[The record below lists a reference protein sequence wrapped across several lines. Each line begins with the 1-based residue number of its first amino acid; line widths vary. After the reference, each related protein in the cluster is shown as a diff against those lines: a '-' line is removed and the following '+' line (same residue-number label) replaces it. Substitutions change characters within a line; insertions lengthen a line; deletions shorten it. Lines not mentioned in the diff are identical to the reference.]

1 MSWFMHH
8 AVLFAL
14 LCAAAAV
21 LYGLGLTVWLLRQ
34 PAGTE
39 RMQQIAQAVQE
50 GAAAYLRRQYQTIA
64 VVAILPFLI
73 LGFYHSLGWG
83 TAIGF
88 LIGAV
93 LSAAAGFI
101 GMNVAVRSNVRTA
114 EAARSGLPPALNV
127 AFRAGSVTG
136 LLVVGLGLF
145 GVAVYYWILTAGIGD
160 SPHKAI
166 EHLVGLA
173 FGGSLISVFARLGG
187 GIYTKAADV
196 GADLVGKIEA
206 GIPEDDPRNPA
217 VIADNVGDNVG
228 DCAGMAADLFETY
241 AVTAVAVMLLGVTGA
256 AATTGKNLWLYPLC
270 IGGVSIIASIVG
282 VQFARVR
289 PGGNIMNALYRA
301 VIVATVI
308 SALIFIPVTKAFSG
322 SAPVTPGAVGFSP
335 AHYSFGVLYGSA
347 LIGLAVTALLVGITE
362 FYTGTRWNPVQ
373 SISRASQTGHATNII
388 EGLAVG
394 MQATAAP
401 VIVIAIGIL
410 VANHLAGLF
419 GIGVAVM
426 AQLSMTGLIVAL
438 DAYGPVTDNAGGI
451 AEMADLPSEVRAI
464 TDPLDAVGNTTKAV
478 TKGYAI
484 GSAALAAL
492 VLFGSYADGV
502 HTQAKV
508 GSALSHLT
516 FDLSDAWVIAGLFIG
531 GLMPFL
537 FASLAMQAVGRVG
550 GQVVE
555 EVRRQ
560 FREDPGIME
569 GTSRPQ
575 YGRAIDIV
583 TGSAIQSMI
592 LPAIVPIAF
601 PIVVGLINA
610 KMLGGLLIG
619 TIVTGLF
626 LAIAM
631 TSGGGAWD
639 NAKKLIEDGLYG
651 GKGSEAHAAAV
662 TGDTVGDPYKDTAGP
677 AINPMIK
684 ITNIVAILIIP
695 IIISIHG

>member
-1 MSWFMHH
+1 MGWFQDH

-14 LCAAAAV
+14 LCAGAAV
-21 LYGLGLTVWLLRQ
+21 VYGLGLTRWLLTR
-34 PAGTE
+34 PAGNP
-39 RMQQIAQAVQE
+39 RMQEIARAVQE
-50 GAAAYLRRQYQTIA
+50 GAAAYLRRQYSTIA
-64 VVAILPFLI
+64 VVAIVPFLL
-73 LGFYHSLGWG
+73 LGFYNKLGWG
-83 TAIGF
+83 TAVGF
-88 LIGAV
+88 LIGAA

-114 EAARSGLPPALNV
+114 EAAKNGLRPALNV

-136 LLVVGLGLF
+136 LLVVGLGLL
-145 GVAVYYWILTAGIGD
+145 GVAGYYWVLTGWLDNSPD
-160 SPHKAI
+160 SAI
-166 EHLVGLA
+166 DDLIGLA

-241 AVTAVAVMLLGVTGA
+241 AVTAIAAMLLGSLLFPGQLRYV
-256 AATTGKNLWLYPLC
+256 LYPLVLGA
-270 IGGVSIIASIVG
+270 ISIVASIIGTFFVSLG
-282 VQFARVR
+282 R
-289 PGGNIMNALYRA
+289 GKWIMGALYRRLGVSA
-301 VIVATVI
+301 VLALAGFFGVTAGLGLNLNFFWAALVGVVVTVAIVA
-308 SALIFIPVTKAFSG
+308 
-322 SAPVTPGAVGFSP
+322 
-335 AHYSFGVLYGSA
+335 
-347 LIGLAVTALLVGITE
+347 ITE
-362 FYTGTRWNPVQ
+362 FFTSSSFAPVRLIAR
-373 SISRASQTGHATNII
+373 SSVTGHATNII
-388 EGLAVG
+388 AGQAIG
-394 MQATAAP
+394 MLSTALP
-401 VIVIAIGIL
+401 VIVIGWGIL
-410 VANHLAGLF
+410 VSYYLAQSVTGSAAGLY
-419 GIGVAVM
+419 GIA
-426 AQLSMTGLIVAL
+426 
-438 DAYGPVTDNAGGI
+438 I
-451 AEMADLPSEVRAI
+451 AEMAHLPESVRNV

-484 GSAALAAL
+484 GSAGLAAL
-492 VLFGSYADGV
+492 VLFSSY
-502 HTQAKV
+502 TEEV
-508 GSALSHLT
+508 GRGKLHLSFQLT
-516 FDLSDAWVIAGLFIG
+516 DPLVIAGLFIG

-550 GQVVE
+550 GEVVQ

-560 FREDPGIME
+560 FRENPGIME
-569 GTSRPQ
+569 GTTRPE

-583 TGSAIQSMI
+583 TRAAQREMM

-601 PIVVGLINA
+601 PIVVGIINA
-610 KMLGGLLIG
+610 RMLGGLLIG

-639 NAKKLIEDGLYG
+639 NAKKLIEDGAYG

-684 ITNIVAILIIP
+684 IANIVAILIIP
-695 IIISIHG
+695 FLV

>member
-1 MSWFMHH
+1 MREI
-8 AVLFAL
+8 AL
-14 LCAAAAV
+14 
-21 LYGLGLTVWLLRQ
+21 
-34 PAGTE
+34 
-39 RMQQIAQAVQE
+39 AVQE
-50 GAAAYLRRQYQTIA
+50 GASAYLRRQYMTIA
-64 VVAILPFLI
+64 VVAIPPLLLI
-73 LGFYHSLGWG
+73 GFYDKLGWG

-88 LIGAV
+88 LIGAL

-114 EAARSGLPPALNV
+114 EAAKQGLKPALDV

-136 LLVVGLGLF
+136 LLVVGLGLL
-145 GVAVYYWILTAGIGD
+145 GVAGYYGFLTEILD
-160 SPHKAI
+160 NSPRSAI
-166 EHLVGLA
+166 DDLVGLA

-241 AVTAVAVMLLGVTGA
+241 AVTAIAVMLIAVTRTPAGE
-256 AATTGKNLWLYPLC
+256 LYEYPLA
-270 IGGVSIIASIVG
+270 IGGVSILASVIG
-282 VQFARVR
+282 TLFARVGR
-289 PGGNIMNALYRA
+289 GGSIMNALYKAVAVA
-301 VIVATVI
+301 VIL
-308 SALIFIPVTKAFSG
+308 SAIGFIPVTMAFDDGAFS
-322 SAPVTPGAVGFSP
+322 
-335 AHYSFGVLYGSA
+335 FGDLYLSA
-347 LIGLAVTALLVGITE
+347 LVGLGVTFLLVAITE
-362 FYTGTRWNPVQ
+362 YYTGTRWRPVR
-373 SISRASQTGHATNII
+373 SISGASRTGHATNII

-394 MQATAAP
+394 MQSTALPAV
-401 VIVIAIGIL
+401 VIVVGIL
-410 VANHLAGLF
+410 AANEFAGLF

-451 AEMADLPSEVRAI
+451 AEMADLDESVRAI

-492 VLFGSYADGV
+492 VLFDSYTTGLEDAE
-502 HTQAKV
+502 
-508 GSALSHLT
+508 LSVNFEL
-516 FDLSDAWVIAGLFIG
+516 DNAWVVAGLFIG

-537 FASLAMQAVGRVG
+537 FSSLAMQAVGRVG
-550 GQVVE
+550 GMVVE

-560 FREDPGIME
+560 FREIPGIME
-569 GTSRPQ
+569 GTGRPE

-583 TGSAIQSMI
+583 TGQALKAMM
-592 LPAIVPIAF
+592 LPALIPIVF
-601 PIVVGLINA
+601 PIVVGIISA
-610 KMLGGLLIG
+610 EMLGGLLMG
-619 TIVTGLF
+619 TIITGLF

-684 ITNIVAILIIP
+684 IANIVAILLIP
-695 IIISIHG
+695 LIVSIHG

>member
-1 MSWFMHH
+1 M
-8 AVLFAL
+8 LFAL
-14 LCAAAAV
+14 ICAAVAIA
-21 LYGLGLTVWLLRQ
+21 YGIGLTYWVLSR
-34 PAGTE
+34 PDGND
-39 RMQQIAQAVQE
+39 RMREIAKAVQE
-50 GAAAYLRRQYQTIA
+50 GAAAYLRRQYITIGI
-64 VVAILPFLI
+64 VSIVPFL
-73 LGFYHSLGWG
+73 LFGFYNKLGWG

-88 LIGAV
+88 LVGAV

-101 GMNVAVRSNVRTA
+101 GMNVAVRANVRTA
-114 EAARSGLPPALNV
+114 EAAREGLKPALDV

-136 LLVVGLGLF
+136 MMVVGLGLL
-145 GVAVYYWILTAGIGD
+145 GVAGYYWALTGWLGHSQD
-160 SPHKAI
+160 SAI
-166 EHLVGLA
+166 DDLIGLA

-241 AVTAVAVMLLGVTGA
+241 AVTAVAVMLLGTQFPSSRLA
-256 AATTGKNLWLYPLC
+256 LYPLALGGMSILASV
-270 IGGVSIIASIVG
+270 IGTF
-282 VQFARVR
+282 FARV
-289 PGGNIMNALYRA
+289 GKSGNIMNALYKA
-301 VIVATVI
+301 VLVATVL
-308 SALIFIPVTKAFSG
+308 SAIGFIPVTMAYDGGKFSFTDLYASSLVG
-322 SAPVTPGAVGFSP
+322 LVVTF
-335 AHYSFGVLYGSA
+335 
-347 LIGLAVTALLVGITE
+347 LLVAITE
-362 FYTGTRWNPVQ
+362 YYTGTRWGPVK
-373 SISRASQTGHATNII
+373 SISSASQTGHATNII
-388 EGLAVG
+388 SGLAVG
-394 MQATAAP
+394 MQATALP
-401 VIVIAIGIL
+401 VVVLAAGIL
-410 VANHLAGLF
+410 VAHHFAGLY

-451 AEMADLPSEVRAI
+451 AEMADLPDSVRAI

-492 VLFGSYADGV
+492 VLFDSYTTGLADQGLPSV
-502 HTQAKV
+502 FN
-508 GSALSHLT
+508 LN
-516 FDLSDAWVIAGLFIG
+516 DAWVIAGLFIG

-550 GQVVE
+550 GEVVT

-560 FREDPGIME
+560 FRENPGIME
-569 GTSRPQ
+569 GTTRPE

-583 TGSAIQSMI
+583 TGSAIKAML
-592 LPAIVPIAF
+592 LPALIPIVF
-601 PIVVGLINA
+601 PIVVGIINA
-610 KMLGGLLIG
+610 RMLGGLLIG

-626 LAIAM
+626 LAISM

-639 NAKKLIEDGLYG
+639 NAKKLIEDGAFG
-651 GKGSEAHAAAV
+651 GKGSEAHAASV

-695 IIISIHG
+695 LIVSIHG

>member
-1 MSWFMHH
+1 MDFFLNH

-21 LYGLGLTVWLLRQ
+21 IYGLYLTVWLLKQ

-39 RMQQIAQAVQE
+39 RMQEISRAVQE
-50 GAAAYLRRQYQTIA
+50 GAAAYLRKQYTTIA
-64 VVAILPFLI
+64 LVSIAPFLLI
-73 LGFYHSLGWG
+73 GFYNQLGWG

-88 LIGAV
+88 LIGAT

-114 EAARSGLPPALNV
+114 EAARSGLPQALNV
-127 AFRAGSVTG
+127 AFKAGSVTG

-145 GVAVYYWILTAGIGD
+145 GVAGYFGVLTIWLDHSD
-160 SPHKAI
+160 SSAI
-166 EHLVGLA
+166 HDLIGLA

-187 GIYTKAADV
+187 GIFTKAADV

-241 AVTAVAVMLLGVTGA
+241 AVTAVAVMLLGVTVA
-256 AATTGKNLWLYPLC
+256 KNGNSLWLYPLS
-270 IGGVSIIASIVG
+270 IGGVSIIASIIG

-289 PGGNIMNALYRA
+289 EGGNVMNALYRS
-301 VIVATVI
+301 VLVATVL
-308 SALIFIPVTKAFSG
+308 SAIAFWPVTKAFDSTG
-322 SAPVTPGAVGFSP
+322 DF
-335 AHYSFGVLYGSA
+335 SFGNLYCSA
-347 LIGLAVTALLVGITE
+347 LVGLAVTFLLVGITE
-362 FYTGTRWNPVQ
+362 YYTGTRWNPVKQ
-373 SISRASQTGHATNII
+373 IAKASQTGHATNII

-401 VIVIAIGIL
+401 VIVLASGIL
-410 VANHLAGLF
+410 IANHFAGLF

-451 AEMADLPSEVRAI
+451 AEMADLPPEVRAI

-492 VLFGSYADGV
+492 VLFGSYADEL
-502 HTQAKV
+502 HTQGQGHGGGLAT
-508 GSALSHLT
+508 LT
-516 FDLSDAWVIAGLFIG
+516 FDLSNAWVIAGLFIG

-537 FASLAMQAVGRVG
+537 FASLAMTAVGRVG

-560 FREDPGIME
+560 FRENPGIME
-569 GTSRPQ
+569 GTQRPE
-575 YGRAIDIV
+575 YGSTISIV
-583 TGSAIQSMI
+583 TGSAIKSMI
-592 LPAIVPIAF
+592 LPAMVPIGF
-601 PIVVGLINA
+601 PIVVGIISA

-639 NAKKLIEDGLYG
+639 NAKKLIEDGAYG
-651 GKGSEAHAAAV
+651 GKGSDAHAASV

-695 IIISIHG
+695 LIVSIHG

>member
-14 LCAAAAV
+14 LCAGAAV
-21 LYGLGLTVWLLRQ
+21 VYGLYLTAWLLRQ
-34 PAGTE
+34 PAGNE
-39 RMQQIAQAVQE
+39 RMQEIARAVQE
-50 GAAAYLRRQYQTIA
+50 GAAAYLRRQYTTIA
-64 VVAILPFLI
+64 VVAIVPFLL

-114 EAARSGLPPALNV
+114 EAARHGLPPALNV

-136 LLVVGLGLF
+136 LMVVGLGLF
-145 GVAVYYWILTAGIGD
+145 GVAGYYGILTAWIGD
-160 SPHKAI
+160 TPHQAI
-166 EHLVGLA
+166 NHLVGLA

-241 AVTAVAVMLLGVTGA
+241 AVTAVAVMLLGVTGRPFL
-256 AATTGKNLWLYPLC
+256 TGNELWLYPLC
-270 IGGVSIIASIVG
+270 IGGVSIIASIIG

-289 PGGNIMNALYRA
+289 EGGNIMNALYRA
-301 VIVATVI
+301 VLVATLI
-308 SALIFIPVTKAFSG
+308 SALIFIPVTMGFDSSG
-322 SAPVTPGAVGFSP
+322 DF
-335 AHYSFGVLYGSA
+335 SFGNLYGSA
-347 LIGLAVTALLVGITE
+347 LVGLAITALLVGITE
-362 FYTGTRWNPVQ
+362 YYTGTRWNPVKA
-373 SISRASQTGHATNII
+373 IARASQTGHATNII
-388 EGLAVG
+388 EGLAIG
-394 MQATAAP
+394 MQATALP
-401 VIVIAIGIL
+401 VVVIAIGIL
-410 VANHLAGLF
+410 LANHLAGLF

-451 AEMADLPSEVRAI
+451 AEMADLPPEVRAI

-492 VLFGSYADGV
+492 VLFGSYSDGLAQQGLP
-502 HTQAKV
+502 T
-508 GSALSHLT
+508 LFRLN
-516 FDLSDAWVIAGLFIG
+516 DAWVIAGLLIG

-550 GQVVE
+550 GEVVE

-560 FREDPGIME
+560 FREHPGIME
-569 GTSRPQ
+569 GTERPQ
-575 YGRAIDIV
+575 YGPAIDIV
-583 TGSAIQSMI
+583 TGSAIRSMI
-592 LPAIVPIAF
+592 LPAMVPILI
-601 PIVVGLINA
+601 PIVVGLINV

-631 TSGGGAWD
+631 TAGGGAWD
-639 NAKKLIEDGLYG
+639 NAKKLIEDGEYG

-684 ITNIVAILIIP
+684 IANIVAILLIP
-695 IIISIHG
+695 VLISIHG

>member
-1 MSWFMHH
+1 MTDFFHDH
-8 AVLFAL
+8 PVLFAL
-14 LCAAAAV
+14 VCAGVAV
-21 LYGLGLTVWLLRQ
+21 AYGIGLTVWVLRR
-34 PAGTE
+34 PAGSE
-39 RMQQIAQAVQE
+39 RMREISRAIQE
-50 GAAAYLRRQYQTIA
+50 GAAAYLRRQYTT
-64 VVAILPFLI
+64 VAIVAIAPFLL
-73 LGFYHSLGWG
+73 LGFYNKLGWW

-114 EAARSGLPPALNV
+114 EAAKHGLKPALNV

-145 GVAVYYWILTAGIGD
+145 GVAGYYGVLTGLLD
-160 SPHKAI
+160 HTPRSAI
-166 EHLVGLA
+166 DDLVGLA

-241 AVTAVAVMLLGVTGA
+241 AVTAVAVMLIAVIRFPDTDLY
-256 AATTGKNLWLYPLC
+256 LYPLALGGISILASV
-270 IGGVSIIASIVG
+270 IGTF
-282 VQFARVR
+282 FARVGR
-289 PGGNIMNALYRA
+289 RGNIMNALYGAVLVA
-301 VIVATVI
+301 VIL
-308 SALIFIPVTKAFSG
+308 SALGFIPVTMAFDG
-322 SAPVTPGAVGFSP
+322 GPFT
-335 AHYSFGVLYGSA
+335 FGDLYCSA
-347 LIGLAVTALLVGITE
+347 LVGLTVTFLLVGITE
-362 FYTGTRWNPVQ
+362 YYTGTRWGPVK
-373 SISRASQTGHATNII
+373 SISRSSQTGHATNII

-394 MQATAAP
+394 MQATALP
-401 VIVIAIGIL
+401 VIVIAAGIL
-410 VANHLAGLF
+410 IANHFAGLF

-451 AEMADLPSEVRAI
+451 AEMADLDESVRAI

-492 VLFGSYADGV
+492 VLFDSYTSG
-502 HTQAKV
+502 
-508 GSALSHLT
+508 LSEEGLRSS

-550 GQVVE
+550 GEVVQ

-560 FREDPGIME
+560 FREIPGIME
-569 GTSRPQ
+569 GTARPE

-583 TGSAIQSMI
+583 TGSAIKSML
-592 LPAIVPIAF
+592 LPALIPIVF
-601 PIVVGLINA
+601 PIVVGIISVR
-610 KMLGGLLIG
+610 MLGGLLIG

-639 NAKKLIEDGLYG
+639 NAKKLIEDGAYG
-651 GKGSEAHAAAV
+651 GKGSDAHAAAV

-695 IIISIHG
+695 LIVSIHG

>member
-1 MSWFMHH
+1 MSGFFHH
-8 AVLFAL
+8 HTVLFAL
-14 LCAAAAV
+14 VCAGVAIGFGV
-21 LYGLGLTVWLLRQ
+21 GLTVWVLGR
-34 PAGTE
+34 PAGNE
-39 RMQQIAQAVQE
+39 RMREISQAVQE
-50 GAAAYLRRQYQTIA
+50 GAAAYLRRQYMTIGLVSIA
-64 VVAILPFLI
+64 PFLL
-73 LGFYHSLGWG
+73 LGFYHKLGWG
-83 TAIGF
+83 TAVGF
-88 LIGAV
+88 LIGAG

-101 GMNVAVRSNVRTA
+101 GMNVAVRANVRTA
-114 EAARSGLPPALNV
+114 EAARHGLRPALNV

-145 GVAVYYWILTAGIGD
+145 GVAGYYGVLTSWFNKSQDA
-160 SPHKAI
+160 AI
-166 EHLVGLA
+166 RDLIGLA

-241 AVTAVAVMLLGVTGA
+241 AVTAVAVMLLGLSFPFHGR
-256 AATTGKNLWLYPLC
+256 LPLYPLAL
-270 IGGVSIIASIVG
+270 GGVSILASIVG
-282 VQFARVR
+282 VFFARVGR
-289 PGGNIMNALYRA
+289 GGSIMNALYKA
-301 VIVATVI
+301 VFVATFL
-308 SALIFIPVTKAFSG
+308 SAVGFIPVTIAFNDN
-322 SAPVTPGAVGFSP
+322 SA
-335 AHYSFGVLYGSA
+335 YSFSDLYISA
-347 LIGLAVTALLVGITE
+347 IVGLVVTFLLVGITE
-362 FYTGTRWNPVQ
+362 FYTGTRWRPVK

-394 MQATAAP
+394 MQATALP
-401 VIVIAIGIL
+401 VIVIAAGIL
-410 VANHLAGLF
+410 IAHHFAGLY

-451 AEMADLPSEVRAI
+451 AEMADLPESVRAI

-492 VLFGSYADGV
+492 VLFDSYTTG
-502 HTQAKV
+502 
-508 GSALSHLT
+508 LSDQGLST
-516 FDLSDAWVIAGLFIG
+516 VFSLSDAWVIAGLFIG

-537 FASLAMQAVGRVG
+537 FASLAMEAVGRVG
-550 GQVVE
+550 GQVVT

-560 FREDPGIME
+560 FREIPGIME
-569 GTSRPQ
+569 GTARPE

-583 TGSAIQSMI
+583 TGSAIKSML
-592 LPAIVPIAF
+592 LPALIPIAF
-601 PIVVGLINA
+601 PIIVGLINA
-610 KMLGGLLIG
+610 RMLGGLLIG

-639 NAKKLIEDGLYG
+639 NAKKLIEDGAYG

-695 IIISIHG
+695 LLVSVHG

>member
-1 MSWFMHH
+1 VIVGSFFNDH

-14 LCAAAAV
+14 ICAAAAIA
-21 LYGLGLTVWLLRQ
+21 YGVGLTVWLLGR
-34 PAGTE
+34 PDGND
-39 RMQQIAQAVQE
+39 RMREIARAIQE
-50 GAAAYLRRQYQTIA
+50 GAAAYLRRQYMTIA
-64 VVAILPFLI
+64 AVSIVPFLL
-73 LGFYHSLGWG
+73 LGFYNKLGWG

-88 LIGAV
+88 LVGAV

-114 EAARSGLPPALNV
+114 EAARAGLRPALNV
-127 AFRAGSVTG
+127 AFRAGTVTG
-136 LLVVGLGLF
+136 MLVVGLGLL
-145 GVAVYYWILTAGIGD
+145 GVAGYYWALTDWIGNSQD
-160 SPHKAI
+160 SAI
-166 EHLVGLA
+166 DDLIGLA

-241 AVTAVAVMLLGVTGA
+241 AVTAVAVMLLGTQFPSSGLALFPLALGA
-256 AATTGKNLWLYPLC
+256 ISILSSV
-270 IGGVSIIASIVG
+270 IGSF
-282 VQFARVR
+282 FARVGR
-289 PGGNIMNALYRA
+289 GGSIMNALYKA
-301 VIVATVI
+301 VLVATVL
-308 SALIFIPVTKAFSG
+308 SAIGFIPVTMAFDG
-322 SAPVTPGAVGFSP
+322 GKF
-335 AHYSFGVLYGSA
+335 SFGDLYGAA
-347 LIGLAVTALLVGITE
+347 LVGLVVTFLLVAITE
-362 FYTGTRWNPVQ
+362 YYTGTRWRPVK
-373 SISRASQTGHATNII
+373 SISSSSQTGHATNII
-388 EGLAVG
+388 SGLAVG
-394 MQATAAP
+394 MQATALP
-401 VIVIAIGIL
+401 VIVIAAGIL
-410 VANHLAGLF
+410 VAHHFAGLY

-451 AEMADLPSEVRAI
+451 AEMADLDESVRAI

-492 VLFGSYADGV
+492 VLFDSYTTG
-502 HTQAKV
+502 
-508 GSALSHLT
+508 LSDQGLNAT
-516 FDLSDAWVIAGLFIG
+516 FSLSDAWVIAGLFIG

-537 FASLAMQAVGRVG
+537 FASLAMQAVGKVG
-550 GQVVE
+550 GQVVT

-560 FREDPGIME
+560 FRENPGIME
-569 GTSRPQ
+569 GTSRPE

-583 TGSAIQSMI
+583 TSSAIREMM
-592 LPAIVPIAF
+592 LPALIPIAF
-601 PIVVGLINA
+601 PIIVGIINA
-610 KMLGGLLIG
+610 RMLGGLLIG

-639 NAKKLIEDGLYG
+639 NAKKLIEDGAYG
-651 GKGSEAHAAAV
+651 GKGSEAHAASV

-684 ITNIVAILIIP
+684 IANIVAILIIP
-695 IIISIHG
+695 LIVSIHG

>member
-1 MSWFMHH
+1 MGWFQDH

-14 LCAAAAV
+14 LCAGAAV
-21 LYGLGLTVWLLRQ
+21 VYGLGLTRWLLTR
-34 PAGTE
+34 PAGNP
-39 RMQQIAQAVQE
+39 RMQEIARAVQE
-50 GAAAYLRRQYQTIA
+50 GAAAYLRRQYSTIA
-64 VVAILPFLI
+64 VVAI
-73 LGFYHSLGWG
+73 
-83 TAIGF
+83 
-88 LIGAV
+88 
-93 LSAAAGFI
+93 
-101 GMNVAVRSNVRTA
+101 
-114 EAARSGLPPALNV
+114 V

-136 LLVVGLGLF
+136 LLVVGLGLL
-145 GVAVYYWILTAGIGD
+145 GVAGYYWALTDWLNHTPRSAVD
-160 SPHKAI
+160 D
-166 EHLVGLA
+166 LVGLA

-241 AVTAVAVMLLGVTGA
+241 AVTAVAVMLLGLQFPSS
-256 AATTGKNLWLYPLC
+256 NLALYPLA
-270 IGGVSIIASIVG
+270 IGGISILASVIG
-282 VQFARVR
+282 TFFARVGR
-289 PGGNIMNALYRA
+289 GGSIMNALYLA
-301 VIVATVI
+301 VGVATVL
-308 SALIFIPVTKAFSG
+308 SAIGFIPVTMAFDDG
-322 SAPVTPGAVGFSP
+322 KF
-335 AHYSFGVLYGSA
+335 SFGQLYGA
-347 LIGLAVTALLVGITE
+347 AITGLVITFLLVAITE
-362 FYTGTRWNPVQ
+362 YYTGTRWGPVK
-373 SISRASQTGHATNII
+373 SISSASQTGHATNII
-388 EGLAVG
+388 SGLAVG

-401 VIVIAIGIL
+401 VVVIAAGIL
-410 VANHLAGLF
+410 VAHHFAGLY

-451 AEMADLPSEVRAI
+451 AEMADLPPEVRAI

-492 VLFGSYADGV
+492 VLFDSYTSGLADEGLRTLFV
-502 HTQAKV
+502 
-508 GSALSHLT
+508 
-516 FDLSDAWVIAGLFIG
+516 LSDPWVIAGLFIG

-537 FASLAMQAVGRVG
+537 FASLAMMAVGRVG
-550 GQVVE
+550 GEVVQ

-560 FREDPGIME
+560 FRENPGIME
-569 GTSRPQ
+569 GTARPE
-575 YGRAIDIV
+575 YGRAISIV
-583 TGSAIQSMI
+583 TGSAIRSML
-592 LPAIVPIAF
+592 LPALVPIAF
-601 PIVVGLINA
+601 PIVVGIINA
-610 KMLGGLLIG
+610 RMLGGLLIG

-695 IIISIHG
+695 LIVSIHT

>member
-1 MSWFMHH
+1 MDFFVDH
-8 AVLFAL
+8 AVAFAL
-14 LCAAAAV
+14 VCAAVAI
-21 LYGLGLTVWLLRQ
+21 LYGLYLTWWLLKQ
-34 PAGTE
+34 PAGNE
-39 RMQQIAQAVQE
+39 RMQEISGAVME
-50 GAAAYLRRQYQTIA
+50 GAAAYLRKQYTTIA
-64 VVAILPFLI
+64 IVAIVPFFL
-73 LGFYHSLGWG
+73 LGFYDKLGWG
-83 TAIGF
+83 AAFGF
-88 LIGAV
+88 VIGAAF
-93 LSAAAGFI
+93 SAAAGFI

-114 EAARSGLPPALNV
+114 EAAREGLQPAFKV

-136 LLVVGLGLF
+136 LLVVGLGLL
-145 GVAVYYWILTAGIGD
+145 GVAGYYWVLTDWIGN
-160 SPHKAI
+160 SPGSAVDD
-166 EHLVGLA
+166 LVGLA

-241 AVTAVAVMLLGVTGA
+241 AVTAVAVMLLAIGLGQE
-256 AATTGKNLWLYPLC
+256 GLLLYPLAL
-270 IGGVSIIASIVG
+270 GGISIIASVIGTMFTWVG
-282 VQFARVR
+282 TGENA
-289 PGGNIMNALYRA
+289 IINALYRS
-301 VIVATVI
+301 VLVATGL
-308 SALIFIPVTKAFSG
+308 SALGFIPVTMAYDGGDFD
-322 SAPVTPGAVGFSP
+322 FWN
-335 AHYSFGVLYGSA
+335 LYGAA
-347 LIGLAVTALLVGITE
+347 LIGLTVTFLLVAITE
-362 FYTGTRWNPVQ
+362 FYTGTRWNPVKQ
-373 SISRASQTGHATNII
+373 IARASQTGHATNII
-388 EGLAVG
+388 AGLAVG
-394 MQATAAP
+394 MQATALP
-401 VIVIAIGIL
+401 VIVIATGI
-410 VANHLAGLF
+410 VGSYYAAGESLY

-426 AQLSMTGLIVAL
+426 AQLSMAGLIVAL

-451 AEMADLPSEVRAI
+451 AEMADLPEGVRGV

-484 GSAALAAL
+484 GSAGLAAL
-492 VLFGSYADGV
+492 ILFDEYGRGLRDNG
-502 HTQAKV
+502 
-508 GSALSHLT
+508 LET
-516 FDLSDAWVIAGLFIG
+516 FFSLDNPWVVAGLFIG

-560 FREDPGIME
+560 FREDTGIMA
-569 GTSRPQ
+569 GTSRPD
-575 YGRAIDIV
+575 YSKAIGIV
-583 TGSAIQSMI
+583 TGSAIKEM
-592 LPAIVPIAF
+592 LAPALI
-601 PIVVGLINA
+601 PIVIPIIVGVISVE
-610 KMLGGLLIG
+610 MLGGLLIG

-639 NAKKLIEDGLYG
+639 NAKKTIEDGLYG

-684 ITNIVAILIIP
+684 IANIVAILMIP
-695 IIISIHG
+695 LLVSIHG

>member
-1 MSWFMHH
+1 MSWFMNH
-8 AVLFAL
+8 ATLFAL
-14 LCAAAAV
+14 LCAGAAI
-21 LYGLGLTVWLLRQ
+21 LYGLYLTSWLLRR

-39 RMQQIAQAVQE
+39 RMQEIARAVQE
-50 GAAAYLRRQYQTIA
+50 GAAAYLRRQYTTIA
-64 VVAILPFLI
+64 VVAILPFLL
-73 LGFYHSLGWG
+73 LGFYHRLGWG
-83 TAIGF
+83 AAVGF
-88 LIGAV
+88 LIGAG

-136 LLVVGLGLF
+136 LLVVGLGLL
-145 GVAVYYWILTAGIGD
+145 GVAGYYWILVRVLNHSSA
-160 SPHKAI
+160 SAI
-166 EHLVGLA
+166 HDLVGLA

-241 AVTAVAVMLLGVTGA
+241 AVTAVAVMLLGITGA
-256 AATTGKNLWLYPLC
+256 AANTGKNLYLYPLA

-289 PGGNIMNALYRA
+289 EGGNIMNALYRA
-301 VIVATVI
+301 VFVATVI
-308 SALIFIPVTKAFSG
+308 SAVLFIPITYAFRSSG
-322 SAPVTPGAVGFSP
+322 KFA
-335 AHYSFGVLYGSA
+335 FGNLYGAS
-347 LIGLAVTALLVGITE
+347 LVGLAVTFLLVGITE
-362 FYTGTRWNPVQ
+362 YYTGTRWGPVK
-373 SISRASQTGHATNII
+373 SISAASRTGHATNII

-394 MQATAAP
+394 MQATALP

-410 VANHLAGLF
+410 LANHFAGLF

-451 AEMADLPSEVRAI
+451 AEMADLPPEVRAI

-492 VLFGSYADGV
+492 VLFGSYADGI
-502 HTQAKV
+502 HTEGAGH
-508 GSALSHLT
+508 GSLGSLT
-516 FDLSDAWVIAGLFIG
+516 FDLSNAWVIAGLFIG

-560 FREDPGIME
+560 FRENPGIME
-569 GTSRPQ
+569 GTTRPE

-583 TGSAIQSMI
+583 TSSAIRSMI
-592 LPAIVPIAF
+592 APAIVPIAF
-601 PIVVGLINA
+601 PIVVGIINIR
-610 KMLGGLLIG
+610 MLGGLLIG

-651 GKGSEAHAAAV
+651 GKGSEAHQAAV

-695 IIISIHG
+695 LLISIHG

>member
-14 LCAAAAV
+14 LCASAAV
-21 LYGLGLTVWLLRQ
+21 LYGVYLTFWLLRQ
-34 PAGTE
+34 PAGNE
-39 RMQQIAQAVQE
+39 RMQEIARAIQE
-50 GAAAYLRRQYQTIA
+50 GAAAYLTRQYTTIA
-64 VVAILPFLI
+64 VVAIAPFLL
-73 LGFYHSLGWG
+73 LGLYHSLGWG
-83 TAIGF
+83 TAVGF

-114 EAARSGLPPALNV
+114 EAARQGLPPALNV

-145 GVAVYYWILTAGIGD
+145 GVAGYYWILTAGIGD
-160 SPHKAI
+160 TPQQAI
-166 EHLVGLA
+166 QHLVGLA

-241 AVTAVAVMLLGVTGA
+241 AVTAVAVMLLGVTGGRF
-256 AATTGKNLWLYPLC
+256 TTGTHLWLYPLC
-270 IGGVSIIASIVG
+270 IGGVSIIASIIG
-282 VQFARVR
+282 VQFARVG

-301 VIVATVI
+301 VIVASVI
-308 SALIFIPVTKAFSG
+308 SALLFIPVTKAFSG
-322 SAPVTPGAVGFSP
+322 LKSVTTLGPLVV
-335 AHYSFGVLYGSA
+335 AHGYSFGDLYGSA
-347 LIGLAVTALLVGITE
+347 LVGLAVTALLVGITE
-362 FYTGTRWNPVQ
+362 FYTGTRWNPVK
-373 SISRASQTGHATNII
+373 SIARASQTGHATNII

-394 MQATAAP
+394 MQATALP
-401 VIVIAIGIL
+401 VVVIATGIL

-451 AEMADLPSEVRAI
+451 AEMADLPPEVRAV

-492 VLFGSYADGV
+492 VLFGSYSDGLAQ
-502 HTQAKV
+502 HGLPTIFQ
-508 GSALSHLT
+508 LN
-516 FDLSDAWVIAGLFIG
+516 DAWVIAGLLIG

-550 GQVVE
+550 GEVVE

-560 FREDPGIME
+560 FREHPGIME
-569 GTSRPQ
+569 GTERPQ
-575 YGRAIDIV
+575 YGPAIDIV
-583 TGSAIQSMI
+583 TGSAIRSMI
-592 LPAIVPIAF
+592 LPAIVPILF
-601 PIVVGLINA
+601 PIIVGLINV

-631 TSGGGAWD
+631 TAGGGAWD
-639 NAKKLIEDGLYG
+639 NAKKLIEDGEYG

-684 ITNIVAILIIP
+684 IANIVAILIIP
-695 IIISIHG
+695 ILVSIH

>member
-1 MSWFMHH
+1 VDFFKDH

-14 LCAAAAV
+14 VCAGVAIV
-21 LYGLGLTVWLLRQ
+21 YGVYLVYWLLSQ
-34 PAGTE
+34 PAGSE
-39 RMQQIAQAVQE
+39 RMQEIGRAVQE
-50 GAAAYLRRQYQTIA
+50 GAAAYLRKQYTTIA
-64 VVAILPFLI
+64 FVAIVPFLL
-73 LGFYHSLGWG
+73 LGFYNELGWG

-88 LIGAV
+88 LIGAT

-114 EAARSGLPPALNV
+114 EAAKSGLKPALNV

-136 LLVVGLGLF
+136 LLVVGLGLL
-145 GVAVYYWILTAGIGD
+145 GVAGYYWVLTDWLGNTHE
-160 SPHKAI
+160 SAI
-166 EHLVGLA
+166 NDLVGLA

-187 GIYTKAADV
+187 GIFTKAADV

-241 AVTAVAVMLLGVTGA
+241 AVTAVAVMLIASNQFPASG
-256 AATTGKNLWLYPLC
+256 LWLYPLA
-270 IGGVSIIASIVG
+270 IGGISILASVIG
-282 VQFARVR
+282 TFFARVGR
-289 PGGNIMNALYRA
+289 GQNAIINALYKA
-301 VIVATVI
+301 VVVATI
-308 SALIFIPVTKAFSG
+308 LSAIGFIPITLAYDDGPFS
-322 SAPVTPGAVGFSP
+322 FWN
-335 AHYSFGVLYGSA
+335 LYGSA
-347 LIGLAVTALLVGITE
+347 LIGLGVTFLLVAITE
-362 FYTGTRWNPVQ
+362 YYTGTRWNPVK
-373 SISRASQTGHATNII
+373 SIAEASQTGHATNII
-388 EGLAVG
+388 AGLAIG
-394 MQATAAP
+394 MRATALP
-401 VIVIAIGIL
+401 VITIAVGII
-410 VANHLAGLF
+410 ASYYAAGQSLF

-451 AEMADLPSEVRAI
+451 AEMADLDESVRAI

-484 GSAALAAL
+484 GSAGLAAL
-492 VLFGSYADGV
+492 ILFDQYTSGLDGTSV
-502 HTQAKV
+502 AQN
-508 GSALSHLT
+508 
-516 FDLSDAWVIAGLFIG
+516 FDLNNPWVIAGLFIG

-537 FASLAMQAVGRVG
+537 FASLAMTAVGRAG
-550 GQVVE
+550 GEVVE

-560 FREDPGIME
+560 FRENPGIME
-569 GTSRPQ
+569 GTTRPDYSRAVGIVT
-575 YGRAIDIV
+575 GRAIKLMMAPA
-583 TGSAIQSMI
+583 AIPI
-592 LPAIVPIAF
+592 LV
-601 PIVVGLINA
+601 PIVVGIIRPE
-610 KMLGGLLIG
+610 MLGGLLIG

-639 NAKKLIEDGLYG
+639 NAKKLIEDGAYG

-684 ITNIVAILIIP
+684 IANIVAILIIP
-695 IIISIHG
+695 LLVSIHG

>member
-1 MSWFMHH
+1 MEWFHDH
-8 AVLFAL
+8 PVLFAL
-14 LCAAAAV
+14 VCAGIAV
-21 LYGLGLTVWLLRQ
+21 AYGIGLAVWLLRR

-39 RMQQIAQAVQE
+39 RMQEIARAIQE
-50 GAAAYLRRQYQTIA
+50 GAAAYLKRQYRTIA
-64 VVAILPFLI
+64 IVAIAPFLL
-73 LGFYHSLGWG
+73 LGFYDKLGWG

-88 LIGAV
+88 LVGAV
-93 LSAAAGFI
+93 LSASAGFI
-101 GMNVAVRSNVRTA
+101 GMFVAVRSNVRTA
-114 EAARSGLPPALNV
+114 EAAKSGLRPALNV

-136 LLVVGLGLF
+136 LFVVGLGLL
-145 GVAVYYWILTAGIGD
+145 GVAGYYGALTNWLGN
-160 SPHKAI
+160 SSESAI
-166 EHLVGLA
+166 DDLVGLA

-241 AVTAVAVMLLGVTGA
+241 AVTAVAVMLLAIKTFPA
-256 AATTGKNLWLYPLC
+256 AQIELFPLV
-270 IGGVSIIASIVG
+270 IGGMSILASIVG
-282 VQFARVR
+282 TMCARVGR
-289 PGGNIMNALYRA
+289 SGSIMNALYKA
-301 VIVATVI
+301 VAVSTIL
-308 SALIFIPVTKAFSG
+308 SALGFIPVTL
-322 SAPVTPGAVGFSP
+322 GFDS
-335 AHYSFGVLYGSA
+335 SQFTFWDLYISA
-347 LIGLAVTALLVGITE
+347 LVGLAVTFLLVAITE
-362 FYTGTRWNPVQ
+362 FYTGTRWNPVK
-373 SISRASQTGHATNII
+373 SISKASRTGHATNII

-394 MQATAAP
+394 MQATALP
-401 VIVIAIGIL
+401 VVVIAIGIL
-410 VANHLAGLF
+410 VAHHFAGLY

-426 AQLSMTGLIVAL
+426 AQLSMTGMIVAL

-451 AEMADLPSEVRAI
+451 AEMADLDESVRAI

-492 VLFGSYADGV
+492 VLFDSYTNG
-502 HTQAKV
+502 
-508 GSALSHLT
+508 LSNAGYGQN
-516 FDLSDAWVIAGLFIG
+516 FDLSDAWVIAGLFVG

-550 GQVVE
+550 GQVVT

-560 FREDPGIME
+560 FREIPGIME
-569 GTSRPQ
+569 GTARPE
-575 YGRAIDIV
+575 YGKAIDIV
-583 TGSAIQSMI
+583 TGSAIRSML
-592 LPAIVPIAF
+592 LPALIPVLF

-610 KMLGGLLIG
+610 RMLGGLLIG

-626 LAIAM
+626 LAISM

-639 NAKKLIEDGLYG
+639 NAKKLIEDGAYG
-651 GKGSEAHAAAV
+651 GKGSEAHAASV

-684 ITNIVAILIIP
+684 IANVVAILAIPLIVAI
-695 IIISIHG
+695 HT

>member
-1 MSWFMHH
+1 
-8 AVLFAL
+8 VLFAL
-14 LCAAAAV
+14 ICSGVAIA
-21 LYGLGLTVWLLRQ
+21 YGAGLTVWLLRL
-34 PAGTE
+34 PDGNE
-39 RMQQIAQAVQE
+39 RMREIARAVQE
-50 GAAAYLRRQYQTIA
+50 GAAAYLKRQYLTIA
-64 VVAILPFLI
+64 AVSIVPFLL
-73 LGFYHSLGWG
+73 LGLYDQLGWG
-83 TAIGF
+83 TAFGF
-88 LIGAV
+88 LVGAV

-114 EAARSGLPPALNV
+114 EAARHGLKPALDV
-127 AFRAGSVTG
+127 AFRAGTVTG
-136 LLVVGLGLF
+136 LLVVGLGLL
-145 GVAVYYWILTAGIGD
+145 GVAGYYWVLTDWIGNSAD
-160 SPHKAI
+160 SAI
-166 EHLVGLA
+166 DDLVGLA

-241 AVTAVAVMLLGVTGA
+241 AVTAVAVMLLGTQFPSSRLA
-256 AATTGKNLWLYPLC
+256 LYPLALGGLSILASV
-270 IGGVSIIASIVG
+270 IGSM
-282 VQFARVR
+282 FARVGR
-289 PGGNIMNALYRA
+289 GGSIMNALYKA
-301 VIVATVI
+301 VLVATVL
-308 SALIFIPVTKAFSG
+308 SAIGFIPVTMSFDGGIFTFSD
-322 SAPVTPGAVGFSP
+322 
-335 AHYSFGVLYGSA
+335 LYGA
-347 LIGLAVTALLVGITE
+347 AIVGLVVTFLLVAITE
-362 FYTGTRWNPVQ
+362 YYTGTRWRPVKA
-373 SISRASQTGHATNII
+373 ISSASQTGHATNII
-388 EGLAVG
+388 SGLAWG
-394 MQATAAP
+394 MQATALP
-401 VIVIAIGIL
+401 VIVIAAGIL
-410 VANHLAGLF
+410 LANHFAGLY

-451 AEMADLPSEVRAI
+451 AEMANLDESVRAI

-492 VLFGSYADGV
+492 VLFDSYTTGLEDEGLRTV
-502 HTQAKV
+502 F
-508 GSALSHLT
+508 S
-516 FDLSDAWVIAGLFIG
+516 LSDPWVIAGLFLG

-537 FASLAMQAVGRVG
+537 FASLAMQAVGKVG
-550 GQVVE
+550 GQVVT

-560 FREDPGIME
+560 FRENPGIME
-569 GTSRPQ
+569 GTSRPE

-583 TGSAIQSMI
+583 TSSAIKEML
-592 LPAIVPIAF
+592 LPALIPIGF
-601 PIVVGLINA
+601 PIIVGIINA
-610 KMLGGLLIG
+610 RMLGGLLIG

-639 NAKKLIEDGLYG
+639 NAKKLIEDGAYG
-651 GKGSEAHAAAV
+651 GKGSEAHAASV

-684 ITNIVAILIIP
+684 IANIVAILIIP
-695 IIISIHG
+695 LIVSIHG